1 MSDKKLYSV
10 DITQYNQ
17 DGTTLPTTNDVESFT
32 VPATCVGGEYRPWA
46 LKTYNGKVYIGGV
59 CDAQSSANKSD
70 LRASVYEW
78 DGANFTQIFDFP
90 LTYPKGYPAA
100 ANTNLTGW
108 FPWTDTFSTL
118 LDGTLLRHP
127 VPMFTDIE
135 FDIDGSMVL
144 AFGDRTGWQGGDAN
158 YRPDNSSTT
167 LYETNSQAGDI
178 LRAFYANGTFV
189 LENNAKAGPNIGYG
203 PNNSQGPGFG
213 EFYND
218 NWIQENGTVL
228 YHAEEIMGGLAL
240 KPGSGEVVVTTID
253 PVDRHPY
260 AGGVRYMAND
270 SGFVTKAY
278 SVYITRG
285 PDGSPNPGTFAK
297 ATGLGDIELNCS
309 SISIIEIGN
318 RVWIDTNKDG
328 IQDACEKSLKDVNVS
343 LYKGNTLIATTKTD
357 ANGEYYF
364 SSKSK
369 IGTGTWSATG
379 ADTTILPNTSY
390 KLVFGTGS
398 QISADGDTLKLT
410 GLGKFLLTQKDAT
423 AGTGNDL
430 NDSDAAKTSIAG
442 GSYPTID
449 VTTGIM
455 GTVNHTFDAG
465 FYCINPF
472 NYTVKVT
479 QATCTGIT
487 ANSNAKIELTGVK
500 CADKYAFSKNSGGK
514 FTGAAYA
521 SATAISGTDIAFNN
535 LANPATAAGDTF
547 YVRLYNGLCCYK
559 DTAIVLPFKDCSCV
573 KPVVTATSK
582 SQAICEG
589 GTVAAFTAST
599 TPSNGLTL
607 KWYGPLADTTG
618 SLGTAIAGETN
629 TSFTPPANFTGT
641 KYFAVIATGA
651 ASVCSDT
658 AFVALTINPRPV
670 ANVTPKKQTICVGNA
685 AGAYTAT
692 PSIGVTYTWYG
703 ALTDTTG
710 SLGTAIAGATSAAF
724 TPSGT
729 AITTVGTKYY
739 AVIITDT
746 KTSCK
751 DTAFVQ
757 LVVNAKPNAG
767 TDLTGGSAICNT
779 IATVDLPNAANGESW
794 SQLGSS
800 PKAVTIN
807 PSTGVVTGMDAIGTY
822 QFILSNST
830 TGCADTVSVETK
842 NCLKGSLGDYIW
854 KDINDNGIQESGEPG
869 VKGVIVQ
876 LLNSS
881 NNTVLATD
889 TTDASGIYS
898 FTGLD
903 SGNYKVKIVLSSLP
917 DTCQISSKQDVNT
930 GGGNDTNDSDFN
942 PATGESPVVV
952 INTLG
957 TGIAKDN
964 PTIDA
969 GLVKPCIKPIW
980 EVTSAPTCSPA
991 AAVYNVSF
999 SITNKNGT
1007 LKVNAGILSGSNPY
1021 TVSNIPNGTNLIIT
1035 DSLRANCKY
1044 DTTIVAPDCS
1054 CPQLTILTPNATA
1067 CIGDTLPTL
1076 KIFLGGN
1083 TDGVGANWYASATGG
1098 VSLGS
1103 GLTFKPS
1110 GTVTV
1115 TDTFYVE
1122 LTGTSGA
1129 CLDQPRTPVI
1139 VTALNCS
1146 VDLAL
1151 KKSINTKIAHIG
1163 DTLIY
1168 SVKVWNESN
1177 FGATGVEVTDSIAT
1191 TVGFIANSFVA
1202 SRGSASITASVI
1214 KWTIGNIAAN
1224 GDTVVLSY
1232 KVKATQQG
1240 VHFNTA
1246 EISKTNEKDVDSTP
1260 GNGKDEEDDIDRQCF
1275 TVPFKLCPTN
1285 KIEASVA
1292 VKYTN
1297 VQWFKNG
1304 GNTAIA
1310 TGNVVLLSDVG
1321 TYTFTATNTNCP
1333 AGGCC
1338 PIIIEPGDN
1347 CCPEDLCIPF
1357 TIKKSKTK

>member
-1 MSDKKLYSV
+1 
-10 DITQYNQ
+10 
-17 DGTTLPTTNDVESFT
+17 
-32 VPATCVGGEYRPWA
+32 
-46 LKTYNGKVYIGGV
+46 
-59 CDAQSSANKSD
+59 
-70 LRASVYEW
+70 
-78 DGANFTQIFDFP
+78 
-90 LTYPKGYPAA
+90 
-100 ANTNLTGW
+100 
-108 FPWTDTFSTL
+108 
-118 LDGTLLRHP
+118 
-127 VPMFTDIE
+127 
-135 FDIDGSMVL
+135 MVL
-144 AFGDRTGWQGGDAN
+144 GFGDRTGWQGGDLN
-158 YRPDNSSTT
+158 YRPDGTSTT

-189 LENNAKAGPNIGYG
+189 LENNAKAGPNVGYG

-240 KPGSGEVVVTTID
+240 KPGSGDVVVTAID
-253 PVDRHPY
+253 PIDTHPY
-260 AGGVRYMAND
+260 AGGVRYMDNAT
-270 SGFVTKAY
+270 GLVTGAY
-278 SVYITRG
+278 AVYITRG
-285 PDGSPNPGTFAK
+285 PDGEQNPGTFAK

-309 SISIIEIGN
+309 SITIIEIGN
-318 RVWIDTNKDG
+318 RVWIDTDKNG
-328 IQDACEKSLKDVNVS
+328 VQDACEKALKDVNVA
-343 LYKGNTLIATTKTD
+343 LYKGNTLIATSKTN

-369 IGTGTWSATG
+369 IGTGTWSGTG
-379 ADTTILPNTSY
+379 ADTTVLPSTAY

-398 QISADGDTLKLT
+398 QMSANGDTLKVA

-423 AGTGNDL
+423 ANTGNDL
-430 NDSDAAKTSIAG
+430 NDSDAAKTTIAG

-449 VTTGIM
+449 VSTGIM

-472 NYTVKVT
+472 NYTAKVT

-487 ANSNAKIELTGVK
+487 ANSDAKIEITDIK

-521 SATAISGTDIAFNN
+521 AATAITGTAITLNN

-547 YVRLYNGLCCYK
+547 YVRLYNGLCCFK

-573 KPVVTATSK
+573 KPVVTATAK
-582 SQAICEG
+582 NQTICQGAAI
-589 GTVAAFTAST
+589 AAFTAT
-599 TPSNGLTL
+599 TVPNTGLTL
-607 KWYGPLADTTG
+607 KWYGPL
-618 SLGTAIAGETN
+618 N
-629 TSFTPPANFTGT
+629 
-641 KYFAVIATGA
+641 
-651 ASVCSDT
+651 
-658 AFVALTINPRPV
+658 
-670 ANVTPKKQTICVGNA
+670 
-685 AGAYTAT
+685 
-692 PSIGVTYTWYG
+692 
-703 ALTDTTG
+703 DTTG
-710 SLGTAIAGATSAAF
+710 SLGTAIAGATNASYTPTANFTGKRYFAVVATGDAAVCSDTAFVALTVNLRPVANATAKKQTICVGDLPTAFTATPSTGVSYAWYGALSDTTGSLGTAIGGATSASF
-724 TPSGT
+724 TPSGV
-729 AITTVGTKYY
+729 AITTPGTNYY
-739 AVIITDT
+739 AVVVTNT
-746 KTSCK
+746 QTTCK
-751 DTAFVQ
+751 DTAFIQ

-767 TDLTGGSAICNT
+767 PDLTGGSAICNT
-779 IATVDLPNAANGESW
+779 VGTVDLPNVANGQTW
-794 SQLGSS
+794 AQLGNT

-807 PSTGVVTGMDAIGTY
+807 PSTGVVTGMDAIGIY
-822 QFILSNST
+822 QFVLSNAA
-830 TGCADTVSVETK
+830 TGCADTVAVETK

-854 KDINDNGIQESGEPG
+854 KDLDDDGIQDGIEPG

-876 LLNSS
+876 LLNSDT
-881 NNTVLATD
+881 NAVLATD

-917 DTCQISSKQDVNT
+917 DTCQITLKQDVAT

-942 PATGESPVVV
+942 PTTGESPVVV

-969 GLVKPCIKPIW
+969 GLVQPCIKPIW
-980 EVTSAPTCSPA
+980 LVTSAPTCSPA
-991 AAVYNVSF
+991 AAVYSVSF
-999 SITNKNGT
+999 SITNKKGN
-1007 LKVNAGILSGSNPY
+1007 LKVNAGTLSGSNPY

-1035 DSLRANCKY
+1035 DSLRANCEF

-1054 CPQLTILTPNATA
+1054 CPQITVLTQNATA
-1067 CIGDTLPTL
+1067 CKGDTLPTL
-1076 KIFLGGN
+1076 KIFLAGN
-1083 TDGVGANWYASATGG
+1083 TNGVGAEWYASLTGG
-1098 VSLGS
+1098 TALGS
-1103 GLTFKPS
+1103 GLSFKPA
-1110 GTVTV
+1110 GTISA
-1115 TDTFYVE
+1115 TDTFYVQ
-1122 LTGTSGA
+1122 LTGTTGA

-1139 VTALNCS
+1139 VLAQDCE

-1202 SRGSASITASVI
+1202 SRGSAAIAGSVI
-1214 KWTIGNIAAN
+1214 KWTIGSIAAN

-1246 EISKTNEKDVDSTP
+1246 EISKTNEKDIDSTP
-1260 GNGKDEEDDIDRQCF
+1260 GNGKDNEDDIDRQCF
-1275 TVPFKLCPTN
+1275 TVPFKLCPAE
-1285 KIEASVA
+1285 KIQVNVPA
-1292 VKYTN
+1292 KYTN
-1297 VQWFKNG
+1297 VQWFKDG
-1304 GNTAIA
+1304 GSTAIA
-1310 TGNVVLLSDVG
+1310 TGNEVLLSDVG
-1321 TYTFTATNTNCP
+1321 TYTFTATNNACP

-1338 PIIIEPGDN
+1338 PVIIEPGDN
-1347 CCPEDLCIPF
+1347 CCPEDLCVPF
-1357 TIKKSKTK
+1357 VIQKTKTKIK